1 MKNFAFARR
10 RDEERNQMFQRT
22 RDYAKDYEKIGS
34 TVHYKGKHY
43 RFEIE
48 QPALNRRKA
57 VYVLSLF
64 AALVLFVFIGVSKS
78 PALGAGG
85 GPAPVYV
92 LIPYV
97 GLLLPLGLGLARAVL
112 LSFKSRPMEYAEY
125 DKNLVQQKGVLLS
138 ALVLNGVLLLGMLA
152 YLLFGQ
158 SKLSTQ
164 WIALVEAAACAACI
178 FLAFRQYHAL
188 FGAIAIDEPTSVRY
202 DI

>member
-1 MKNFAFARR
+1 
-10 RDEERNQMFQRT
+10 MFQRT

-43 RFEIE
+43 RFEME

-112 LSFKSRPMEYAEY
+112 LAFKSRPMEYAEY
-125 DKNLVQQKGVLLS
+125 DKYLVQQKGVLLS
-138 ALVLNGVLLLGMLA
+138 ALVLNGVLLLGMLV

-164 WIALVEAAACAACI
+164 WISLVEAAACAACI

-188 FGAIAIDEPTSVRY
+188 FGAVAIDEPTSVRY